1 MRLSRAF
8 FQTLRDAPADAELIS
23 HQLLLRAGFIRPLG
37 AGIYSYLPLARRS
50 MDKIEAIIR
59 QEMNAIGGQEITMPV
74 THPADLW
81 QQTGRWDK
89 AYPELVHWKDRADR
103 DMTLA
108 MTHEEVVADLARR
121 EISSYRQLP
130 QLIYH
135 LQTKFRDEPRP
146 RGGLIRVRE
155 FTMKDSYSLDADE
168 AGLDEQYRAHWQ
180 AYFNIFR
187 RCGLDVIAV
196 RADVGMMGGSLSH
209 EYMVL
214 TPAGEDTIIL
224 CATCGYAANRQV
236 AQFRKPEPQAEAP
249 LPVQKVAT
257 PNCKTIDELAAF
269 LGIPTSRTAK
279 AVFFMAEPAEGNR
292 SAVIGQPTA
301 EQTTAD
307 RRPPIAEQPS
317 AVRRPPSAVNREFFV
332 FAVTRGD
339 MEVNETKL
347 ATAVRAKA
355 LRPATEEEIR
365 AIGAEPGYGSPIGVH
380 HCLIVVDDQVVASP
394 NLVSGANEAGYHLLN
409 VTCGRD
415 YEAGLVADITAAR
428 AGDACVACGGS
439 LHAIRGIEVG
449 NIFKLG
455 TWYSEA
461 LGALYDDPAGQ
472 RRPIVMGSYGI
483 GVGRLLAT
491 VAETQHDAYGLV
503 WPVSIAP
510 FQVHL
515 VVLPRKAPEAVAAAD
530 QLYEALWQAG
540 VEVLYDDREDPS
552 PGVKFNDADLIGLP
566 LRITVGAKSL
576 EQGGV
581 ELKPRNQADKRIVP
595 ISGVLAAVQAEVA
608 VLQAAIDAQVTP
620 VPYSG

>member
-8 FQTLRDAPADAELIS
+8 FQTLRDAPADAELVS
-23 HQLLLRAGFIRPLG
+23 HQLLLRAGFIQPLG

-50 MDKIEAIIR
+50 MDKIETIIR

-155 FTMKDSYSLDADE
+155 FTMKDSYSLDADD
-168 AGLDEQYRAHWQ
+168 AGLDKQYRAHWQ

-187 RCGLDVIAV
+187 RCGLEVTAV

-209 EYMVL
+209 EYMAL
-214 TPAGEDTIIL
+214 TSAGEDTLIL
-224 CATCGYAANRQV
+224 CDSCGYAANRQV
-236 AQFRKPEPQAEAP
+236 AHFRKPQPEAETP

-279 AVFFMAEPAEGNR
+279 AVFFMAEPVDR
-292 SAVIGQPTA
+292 PKSPPPTSSS
-301 EQTTAD
+301 ELP
-307 RRPPIAEQPS
+307 R
-317 AVRRPPSAVNREFFV
+317 VPPSSPEFFV

-347 ATAVRAKA
+347 AAVVRAKT
-355 LRPATEEEIR
+355 LRPATEEEIHS
-365 AIGAEPGYGSPIGVH
+365 IGAEPGYGSPVGVH
-380 HCLIVVDDQVVASP
+380 DCLIVVDDLVAASP
-394 NLVSGANEAGYHLLN
+394 NLVSGANEPEYHALN

-415 YEAGLVADITAAR
+415 YQPHRIADITAAR
-428 AGDACVACGGS
+428 PGDACTGCGS
-439 LHAIRGIEVG
+439 PLRATRGIEVG

-455 TWYSEA
+455 AWYSEA

-491 VAETQHDAYGLV
+491 VAETRNDANGLV

-515 VVLPRKAPEAVAAAD
+515 VVLPRKAPEAVAVAD
-530 QLYEALWQAG
+530 RLFDDLWRAG

-566 LRITVGAKSL
+566 LRITVSAKSL

-581 ELKPRNQADKRIVP
+581 ELKRRDQADKRIVP
-595 ISGVLAAVQAEVA
+595 VSELLAAVHAEVSA
-608 VLQAAIDAQVTP
+608 LQAAIDALVTP
-620 VPYSG
+620 VPYAG